1 MATVSSEQT
10 QQNPSDIFDN
20 SAGLQLVSGLMSQYA
35 TTGDAVAALRW
46 ALPLVLENLNAE
58 AGSLFLYRD
67 ADQSLEC
74 MVCNGP
80 VDVTGLVVPH
90 DKGLVGRAFTTGQS
104 ELVSDAGADK
114 AHFRAADDASGF
126 KTVSTA
132 TAPVHL
138 GDQHFGAIQAIN
150 RRSAD
155 DQDIITNFTDADL
168 ALLTSLGSALAM
180 AISNVRLAEKAIQD
194 QLLQRD
200 LDQATEAQASL
211 MPLVDFNGYA
221 SGKVIPARHL
231 SGDFFDH
238 LMVDGKLAFC
248 QGDVAGKGITAS
260 LLMARCIAL
269 FRSLAKQGKSGLEI
283 ATAINLELLDVAS
296 DRFVTFVSGW
306 FDPETG
312 QAELINCGHGPLL
325 YMPEDND
332 DEASSQQVI
341 DSHTVPLGLIDIS
354 AEPLKPWQGQLDNA
368 ALYIMTDGITEAM
381 MGDEEL
387 GFEGLVDLAKN
398 HKTLKG
404 SQRVA
409 DIMRRFDDQ
418 RLVTHD
424 DATLLIVTSVGQ
436 G

>member
-1 MATVSSEQT
+1 
-10 QQNPSDIFDN
+10 
-20 SAGLQLVSGLMSQYA
+20 
-35 TTGDAVAALRW
+35 
-46 ALPLVLENLNAE
+46 
-58 AGSLFLYRD
+58 
-67 ADQSLEC
+67 
-74 MVCNGP
+74 
-80 VDVTGLVVPH
+80 
-90 DKGLVGRAFTTGQS
+90 
-104 ELVSDAGADK
+104 
-114 AHFRAADDASGF
+114 
-126 KTVSTA
+126 
-132 TAPVHL
+132 
-138 GDQHFGAIQAIN
+138 
-150 RRSAD
+150 
-155 DQDIITNFTDADL
+155 
-168 ALLTSLGSALAM
+168 
-180 AISNVRLAEKAIQD
+180 
-194 QLLQRD
+194 
-200 LDQATEAQASL
+200 
-211 MPLVDFNGYA
+211 
-221 SGKVIPARHL
+221 
-231 SGDFFDH
+231 
-238 LMVDGKLAFC
+238 
-248 QGDVAGKGITAS
+248 
-260 LLMARCIAL
+260 MARCIAL

-325 YMPEDND
+325 YMPEAQEG
-332 DEASSQQVI
+332 EASSHQVI

-381 MGDEEL
+381 MGDDEL
-387 GFEGLVDLAKN
+387 GFEGLISLASD